1 MAVSP
6 EKQKALQ
13 ETLLKLNIR
22 EEDVTEQFI
31 RSQGAGGQK
40 VNKTSSAVYLKHLP
54 TGLTVKMQKE
64 RSQALNRFLAWRLL
78 AEKVEALQ
86 SGKKPSSAAG
96 RKAPQAKKSPFEKRK
111 TEHIRIILKS
121 EYFAGILSGQRSLPQ
136 KQVESLI
143 AAMMS
148 FLQVI
153 SVQVSVAVRWPYFS
167 LHA

>member
-13 ETLLKLNIR
+13 DTLLKLNIR
-22 EEDVTEQFI
+22 EEDVAEQFI
-31 RSQGAGGQK
+31 RSQGGGGQK

-86 SGKKPSSAAG
+86 SGK
-96 RKAPQAKKSPFEKRK
+96 
-111 TEHIRIILKS
+111 
-121 EYFAGILSGQRSLPQ
+121 
-136 KQVESLI
+136 
-143 AAMMS
+143 
-148 FLQVI
+148 
-153 SVQVSVAVRWPYFS
+153 S
-167 LHA
+167 LHQQQTEKIRKQKNRRLRRGKHPLT

>member
-54 TGLTVKMQKE
+54 TGLSVKMQKE

-86 SGKKPSSAAG
+86 SGKNLHQQQAEKL
-96 RKAPQAKKSPFEKRK
+96 RKQKNRRLRRRK
-111 TEHIRIILKS
+111 QNPTK
-121 EYFAGILSGQRSLPQ
+121 
-136 KQVESLI
+136 
-143 AAMMS
+143 
-148 FLQVI
+148 
-153 SVQVSVAVRWPYFS
+153 
-167 LHA
+167 

>member
-13 ETLLKLNIR
+13 EALLKLNIR

-86 SGKKPSSAAG
+86 KRYKPSSTAD
-96 RKAPQAKKSPFEKRK
+96 RKTPQTKKSPFAKGQEEYRDGYLNRPLRPMK
-111 TEHIRIILKS
+111 T
-121 EYFAGILSGQRSLPQ
+121 ASGVRGNSLNRTP
-136 KQVESLI
+136 
-143 AAMMS
+143 
-148 FLQVI
+148 
-153 SVQVSVAVRWPYFS
+153 VA
-167 LHA
+167 L

>member
-6 EKQKALQ
+6 DKQKALQ

-22 EEDVTEQFI
+22 EEEVIEQFI

-54 TGLTVKMQKE
+54 TGLEVKMQKE

-86 SGKKPSSAAG
+86 SGK
-96 RKAPQAKKSPFEKRK
+96 
-111 TEHIRIILKS
+111 
-121 EYFAGILSGQRSLPQ
+121 
-136 KQVESLI
+136 
-143 AAMMS
+143 
-148 FLQVI
+148 
-153 SVQVSVAVRWPYFS
+153 
-167 LHA
+167 

>member
-13 ETLLKLNIR
+13 EALLKLNIR

-86 SGKKPSSAAG
+86 GG
-96 RKAPQAKKSPFEKRK
+96 KSPQQQK
-111 TEHIRIILKS
+111 TEKIRK
-121 EYFAGILSGQRSLPQ
+121 Q
-136 KQVESLI
+136 KNRHLRRRKQNTLE
-143 AAMMS
+143 
-148 FLQVI
+148 
-153 SVQVSVAVRWPYFS
+153 
-167 LHA
+167 

>member
-22 EEDVTEQFI
+22 EEEVTEQFI

-86 SGKKPSSAAG
+86 TGKNPQQRQAEKL
-96 RKAPQAKKSPFEKRK
+96 RKQKNRRSRRARGKIEK
-111 TEHIRIILKS
+111 
-121 EYFAGILSGQRSLPQ
+121 
-136 KQVESLI
+136 LI
-143 AAMMS
+143 
-148 FLQVI
+148 
-153 SVQVSVAVRWPYFS
+153 
-167 LHA
+167 

>member
-22 EEDVTEQFI
+22 EEDVIEQFI

-54 TGLTVKMQKE
+54 TGLEVKMQKE

-86 SGKKPSSAAG
+86 DGNSLYQRQTEKIRKQKNRRLRRGKHPL
-96 RKAPQAKKSPFEKRK
+96 
-111 TEHIRIILKS
+111 T
-121 EYFAGILSGQRSLPQ
+121 
-136 KQVESLI
+136 
-143 AAMMS
+143 
-148 FLQVI
+148 
-153 SVQVSVAVRWPYFS
+153 
-167 LHA
+167 

>member
-6 EKQKALQ
+6 EKQQALQ
-13 ETLLKLNIR
+13 ETLLRLNIR

-86 SGKKPSSAAG
+86 SGISLHQQQAEKVRKQKNRRSRRAKGKNETVKKSSAV
-96 RKAPQAKKSPFEKRK
+96 P
-111 TEHIRIILKS
+111 
-121 EYFAGILSGQRSLPQ
+121 
-136 KQVESLI
+136 
-143 AAMMS
+143 
-148 FLQVI
+148 
-153 SVQVSVAVRWPYFS
+153 
-167 LHA
+167 